1 MLLLP
6 AGGLRC
12 GSATATTL
20 AVSWDA
26 VADTD
31 LYYVALAAHK
41 GGAPYALQTTAT
53 PNTTLLDLVPNQT
66 YHVTVR
72 SHPSSDNIVWGWR
85 APEAEVVCMTA
96 AVRLHAPHTLRR
108 QGDAPSERAI
118 ALTWS
123 PAVVRPSGAHQVEA
137 PTTAEHY
144 HHHHVGVRRLGGG
157 GLAEGAWRWEP
168 AAASVAAPAASVAAA
183 AARRG
188 LEQRQQLPSQPQYT
202 HELVGLA
209 PGATYEVVV
218 RDDAT
223 GEVSDPE
230 RMRTSTVGAMHV
242 AAYRISEYTMDVD
255 FLENHDAASLDAIP
269 VYVQNGGAMNE
280 SAIERR
286 DGVSINGCLRLG

>member
-96 AVRLHAPHTLRR
+96 AVRLHAPHSLRR

-123 PAVVRPSGAHQVEA
+123 PAVMPPSGANQVEA

-157 GLAEGAWRWEP
+157 GLAE
-168 AAASVAAPAASVAAA
+168 APA
-183 AARRG
+183 
-188 LEQRQQLPSQPQYT
+188 
-202 HELVGLA
+202 
-209 PGATYEVVV
+209 
-218 RDDAT
+218 
-223 GEVSDPE
+223 
-230 RMRTSTVGAMHV
+230 
-242 AAYRISEYTMDVD
+242 
-255 FLENHDAASLDAIP
+255 
-269 VYVQNGGAMNE
+269 
-280 SAIERR
+280 
-286 DGVSINGCLRLG
+286 